1 MCLEIFLNSVG
12 RWRLKIR
19 KITVEILLNVN
30 NRTQTLRQILHMV
43 ITEIVINCALGR
55 LTLSAM
61 QCYILPICIV
71 PDVGTMFMVSSFF
84 LSVTLRCRRAM
95 RSRGA

>member
-55 LTLSAM
+55 LTLYPADM
-61 QCYILPICIV
+61 HCPRCWD
-71 PDVGTMFMVSSFF
+71 DVYGF
-84 LSVTLRCRRAM
+84 
-95 RSRGA
+95 